1 MRCLVGCITAKPGF
15 GVPAF
20 RCRRR
25 TLCPGQV
32 AGGHARHRRHRRRAA
47 GWVSAACHAWK
58 RLAERRAVPSLP
70 ALQRRA
76 TTVHSPCLSLA
87 ADRRQ
92 GGTTWALTA
101 DAHGRLMAHNLSR
114 HLSVAAS
121 AISSFARE
129 RLARRLSAALSCD
142 ARLPRGKCRAP
153 LGNWQCWVVRVCL
166 FCVSSLACASCR
178 AQVGSRAA
186 AAAAPATSSR
196 CSRAPAAPAALP
208 LIPAPSAACCRCT
221 AAAPPGCRPLA
232 GPHSSTSAQRQQR
245 RCSLR

>member
-1 MRCLVGCITAKPGF
+1 MGQFSGCAAALPMRCWVGCITAKPGF

-47 GWVSAACHAWK
+47 GRVSAACHAWK

-70 ALQRRA
+70 ALQRCA

-129 RLARRLSAALSCD
+129 RLARRLAAALAAVLACVGGSPVRCWATGSVGLSAYVCSASAA
-142 ARLPRGKCRAP
+142 
-153 LGNWQCWVVRVCL
+153 
-166 FCVSSLACASCR
+166 
-178 AQVGSRAA
+178 
-186 AAAAPATSSR
+186 
-196 CSRAPAAPAALP
+196 
-208 LIPAPSAACCRCT
+208 
-221 AAAPPGCRPLA
+221 
-232 GPHSSTSAQRQQR
+232 
-245 RCSLR
+245 